1 MSTGFSKDYVEV
13 EPVVLGELHLRP
25 TIRFPSSQLENPS
38 IGCRLFPLLEQRA
51 GRESVAKGIERLR
64 YEHWEDE
71 DYAEEISQTLGLLGR
86 GEPVGSVDKV
96 SWLLRGFFSGVRRHI
111 AYETDQFLP
120 MLDAEAMSQAPA

>member
-1 MSTGFSKDYVEV
+1 MKQAHEFEETQF
-13 EPVVLGELHLRP
+13 
-25 TIRFPSSQLENPS
+25 
-38 IGCRLFPLLEQRA
+38 FPLLEQRA
-51 GRESVAKGIERLR
+51 GRESVAEGIERLR

-111 AYETDQFLP
+111 AYETDHFLP